1 MKILTLKPP
10 LLKKLDRLNDKVKD
24 LTFLG
29 VDPNSIISG
38 PVVAIVGTRKP
49 TPYGKKVTE
58 QLASELSRAGVV
70 IVSGLAF
77 GVDITAHKAVLDAGG
92 KTIAVLPSGLKNIYP
107 ASHQKIAEKITE
119 TGSIISEYPE
129 NHMPRKVEF
138 LERNR
143 IIAGLSDLVII
154 PEAAERS
161 GSLNTAKHAE
171 SMGIPICAVPGPINS
186 PLSAGSNWLIQQG
199 ANLITSSDDVLKL
212 LNIDKNAN
220 KQISLLGSNDQETA
234 ILQVIAGGI
243 NDPRLI
249 QQAINISTA
258 DLQIS
263 LTMLEIAGRVEQ
275 NSLGAWHIR

>member
-10 LLKKLDRLNDKVKD
+10 LLKKLDRLTNKVKV
-24 LTFLG
+24 LTYLG

-49 TPYGKKVTE
+49 TPYGKQVTE
-58 QLASELSRAGVV
+58 LLASELSRAGVV
-70 IVSGLAF
+70 VVSGLAF
-77 GVDITAHKAVLDAGG
+77 GVDIIAHKAVLDAGG
-92 KTIAVLPSGLKNIYP
+92 KTIAVIASGLKNIYP
-107 ASHQKIAEKITE
+107 ASHQKIAEKITKQ
-119 TGSIISEYPE
+119 GSTISEYPE

-171 SMGIPICAVPGPINS
+171 SMGIPVCAVPGPINS

-212 LNIDKNAN
+212 LNMDKSAN
-220 KQISLLGSNDQETA
+220 RQISLLGSNDQETA
-234 ILQVIAGGI
+234 ILQIIADGI
-243 NDPRLI
+243 NDPQLI
-249 QQAINISTA
+249 QLAINISTA

-263 LTMLEIAGRVEQ
+263 LTMLEIAGRIEQ